1 MLDYEKLD
9 VYQVSIQF
17 LALAIKI
24 IDNMPKGNAAI
35 GDQFKRAALSVPL
48 NIAEGTGKSTKADKQ
63 KFYTIAR
70 GSAMECGAVLDVCK
84 IFKIVDPSDYDQGK
98 KLLVR
103 EVEMLTKM
111 SNF

>member
-9 VYQVSIQF
+9 MYQVSIQF

-24 IDNMPKGNAAI
+24 IDKLPKGNATI
-35 GDQFKRAALSVPL
+35 GDQFKRASLSVPL
-48 NIAEGTGKSTKADKQ
+48 NIAEGTGKNTKADKQ
-63 KFYTIAR
+63 RFYTIAR

-84 IFKIVDPSDYDQGK
+84 ILKIIEPLEYDQVK
-98 KLLVR
+98 KLLIRIVG
-103 EVEMLTKM
+103 MLTKM